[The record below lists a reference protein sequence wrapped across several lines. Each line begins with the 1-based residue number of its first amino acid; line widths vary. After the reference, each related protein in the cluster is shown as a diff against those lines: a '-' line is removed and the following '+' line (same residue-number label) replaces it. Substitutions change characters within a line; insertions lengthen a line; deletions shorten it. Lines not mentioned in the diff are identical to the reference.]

1 MPQLTDRTVFAISY
15 LVFFLSGAAA
25 LVYETSWSRQ
35 IGLLFGHTSQSAAV
49 VLFSYFAGMAVGCLM
64 GARWAERVRPL
75 FIYAVAELVVAG
87 WACIIPELLHLSDSP
102 ASGVWMNSSS
112 PALQTIVRAAFCFSL
127 LMPATV
133 ALGATLPMMA
143 EFLSSRYSLETD
155 ALGMHRVSL
164 AYALNT
170 AGALLGVIGAT
181 YFLLPVVGVCGS
193 SYVAAGF
200 SVGCGLLACVVSVID
215 RAQRSTANPSRYEQ
229 TPVTSATS
237 AALPGRNPSRLVE
250 ATEPAMVRRNR
261 SNHRQ
266 WFAVVAFSGL
276 GTMSLEVLYIQLFSL
291 VFHNSTYTFGAV
303 TAVFLA
309 ALALGAGIVARL
321 QGVCHINGLAG
332 SVGGLG
338 AFATLLSL
346 LIFCQLTG
354 LDYFSYGDSFSS
366 YLCGVFL
373 LVGIVVSPPI
383 TCLGMLLPVAWKACG
398 SEVSAGRTV
407 GRLTAAN
414 AICSAVGAAAT
425 IFAILPQLGLWLSFT
440 LIAALFY
447 AMSFVLLIRDG
458 QLRLAAV
465 GSVVFAVLA
474 TFALSSPLESKQS
487 RIEGTE
493 RVVRRWQS
501 PYGVIDV
508 MQNRETGSFKVRQ
521 NLHYRFGETRTAVRE
536 FRQAHIPLLLHER
549 PKDVFVMG
557 LGTGLTAGG
566 VIAHEDVE
574 SIVVVELVPEVVDAA
589 RLLADHN
596 QGVVDH
602 PKVEI
607 RIDDARHSLLT
618 SKRHFDVILSDMF
631 VPWESETGY
640 LYTVEHYQVAR
651 KRLKP
656 GGLFCQWIPL
666 YQLGEREFELI
677 AESFASVF
685 PATTVWWGNID
696 QAQPIIALVGTESS
710 IEVDIGRVTVRLA
723 DLERTAKTPDEYL
736 SSSQMFHTLYLGDW
750 VTRNSKSLNTD
761 EHPRVEFLT
770 PVSHRDQRLLHGSAL
785 REYFE
790 KTLVLLPSRK
800 AQLHYGEGQAHR
812 MPPQHRA
819 WHRFVLF
826 GE

>member
-1 MPQLTDRTVFAISY
+1 MPRHNDQTVFAISY

-25 LVYETSWSRQ
+25 LVYEISWSRQ
-35 IGLLFGHTSQSAAV
+35 IGLLFGHTSQSAAI
-49 VLFSYFAGMAVGCLM
+49 VLCSYFAGMAVGCLM

-127 LMPATV
+127 LMPATI

-143 EFLSSRYSLETD
+143 EFLSSLHASETD
-155 ALGMHRVSL
+155 ACGMRRVSL

-170 AGALLGVIGAT
+170 AGALVGVIVAT
-181 YFLLPVVGVCGS
+181 FFLLPVVGVCGS
-193 SYVAAGF
+193 SYVAATF
-200 SVGCGLLACVVSVID
+200 SVACGLLACVVSVSD
-215 RAQRSTANPSRYEQ
+215 RPQRSIAIQSGHPQ
-229 TPVTSATS
+229 TPAESAD
-237 AALPGRNPSRLVE
+237 LPVRNTARLGEGTDLAIVQQ
-250 ATEPAMVRRNR
+250 NR
-261 SNHRQ
+261 SNQRQ

-309 ALALGAGIVARL
+309 ALALGAAIVARL
-321 QGVCHINGLAG
+321 QGAYRVNGLAG

-338 AFATLLSL
+338 ALATLLSL
-346 LIFCQLTG
+346 LVFCQLTG
-354 LDYFSYGDSFSS
+354 LDYFSHGDSFSS

-373 LVGIVVSPPI
+373 LVGIVVSLPI
-383 TCLGMLLPVAWKACG
+383 TCFGMLLPVAWKACG
-398 SEVSAGRTV
+398 SEVSVGRTV

-414 AICSAVGAAAT
+414 AIFSAVGAAAT
-425 IFAILPQLGLWLSFT
+425 IFVILPRLGLWLSFT
-440 LIAALFY
+440 LIAALFF
-447 AMSFVLLIRDG
+447 AMSIALLIRDG
-458 QLRLAAV
+458 QRRLAAS

-487 RIEGTE
+487 RIEATE

-549 PKDVFVMG
+549 PRDVFVMG

-566 VIAHEDVE
+566 VIAHKDVD
-574 SIVVVELVPEVVDAA
+574 SIVVVELIPEVVEAA

-790 KTLVLLPSRK
+790 KNLVLLPSRK

-812 MPPQHRA
+812 MPTQHRA